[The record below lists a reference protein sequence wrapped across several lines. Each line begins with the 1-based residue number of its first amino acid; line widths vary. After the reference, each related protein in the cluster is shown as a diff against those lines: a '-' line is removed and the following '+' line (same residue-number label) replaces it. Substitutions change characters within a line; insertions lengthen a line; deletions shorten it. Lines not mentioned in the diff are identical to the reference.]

1 MNYFWVEKVDS
12 GRQTERE
19 RVTGTEHRPKGG
31 GNIQKAREHGG

>member
-1 MNYFWVEKVDS
+1 MMNYFGVEKVDS

-19 RVTGTEHRPKGG
+19 RVTEHRPKGG